1 MKLYNLV
8 LTRKGTNERSIL
20 SYGITEA
27 QAERECEQWGW
38 SYDDGKHSYYMSY
51 EETSLTEKMKD
62 VLEYSSLADLYD
74 AYETETDPE
83 IKEIIKAE
91 IKERIQ

>member
-1 MKLYNLV
+1 MKLYNIV
-8 LTRKGTNERSIL
+8 LTRKGTEERSIL

-51 EETSLTEKMKD
+51 EETELTEEMKD
-62 VLEYSSLADLYD
+62 LIENSKLSDLYD
-74 AYETETDPE
+74 AYDIEEDPE

-91 IKERIQ
+91 IKARLQ